1 MRRRV
6 WLIVLVLYGAGAIA
20 DGAYH
25 LTVQL
30 SPAARANPVAAIPV
44 AICAGLFWPI
54 DIIVRRLLLF
64 S

>member
-6 WLIVLVLYGAGAIA
+6 WLIVLVFYGVGAIA

-25 LTVQL
+25 LTVQS
-30 SPAARANPVAAIPV
+30 SPASRANPIAAIPV

-54 DIIVRRLLLF
+54 DIIARRLLL
-64 S
+64 SS